1 METDYP
7 FKQHDIVPPEDLT
20 LEKARALAQ
29 VDPIIRT
36 AVRLK

>member
-1 METDYP
+1 MILKRSSIKREHWMSCLRTD
-7 FKQHDIVPPEDLT
+7 
-20 LEKARALAQ
+20 ASQ